1 VSLIQNPHNNDHL
14 NLRLKVSV
22 YINGILLQRM
32 EKLTMAHLLARNS
45 LTDIAFW
52 LYIIGDAQ

>member
-1 VSLIQNPHNNDHL
+1 LI
-14 NLRLKVSV
+14 
-22 YINGILLQRM
+22 
-32 EKLTMAHLLARNS
+32 EKLTIAHLLARNS